1 MIRVV
6 LCCVCLI
13 TASNAFGIDAREL
26 RYALVIGNQAYA
38 TAPLKNP
45 INDADAMAE
54 KLASLDFDVKSV
66 ADSDLETLQSAIADF
81 YAQIQPSDSR
91 KSLAL
96 VYYAGHAVQINNRNY
111 LVPVDV
117 PADRPAKFL
126 AGIYDINSLF
136 EQIPRLSAIQNI
148 VILDACRNNP
158 FTALNELVADGLAPL
173 RAPAGTLI
181 AFATEPGSV
190 ALDGEGRNGV
200 YTKHLLKHLERK
212 VPIEDVLKRVRR
224 GVAKETRNQQIP
236 WEHSSLLEDV
246 YVNPPRNRQVPD
258 LITF

>member
-1 MIRVV
+1 MIRAVFYCAW
-6 LCCVCLI
+6 LAI
-13 TASNAFGIDAREL
+13 ASSALGFEEREV

-45 INDADAMAE
+45 INDATAMGD
-54 KLASLDFDVKSV
+54 KLEALGFVVTTV
-66 ADSDLETLQSAIADF
+66 ADSSLETLQSAIVDF
-81 YAQIQPSDSR
+81 YAAIQPGSSQ

-117 PADRPAKFL
+117 TADSAAAFL
-126 AGIYDINSLF
+126 AGLYDINALF
-136 EQIPRLSAIQNI
+136 ERIPRLNALQNI

-158 FTALNELVADGLAPL
+158 FRALNNLVADGLAPL

-200 YTKHLLKHLERK
+200 YTKHLLKHLGRK
-212 VPIEDVLKRVRR
+212 VPLEDVLKRVRR

>member
-6 LCCVCLI
+6 LCCACLA
-13 TASNAFGIDAREL
+13 TASGAFSFTEQEQ
-26 RYALVIGNQAYA
+26 RYALVIGNQTYA
-38 TAPLKNP
+38 TAPLGNP
-45 INDADAMAE
+45 INDATAMSE
-54 KLASLDFDVKSV
+54 RLASLGFAVTTV
-66 ADSDLETLQSAIADF
+66 ADSTLETLQTAVADF
-81 YAQIQPSDSR
+81 YKAVQPDETR
-91 KSLAL
+91 KALAL

-117 PADRPAKFL
+117 QAHRAATFL
-126 AGIYDINSLF
+126 AGIYDINTLF
-136 EQIPRLSAIQNI
+136 EQMPRLGDLQNI

-158 FTALNELVADGLAPL
+158 FRALNNLVADGLAPL

-200 YTKHLLKHLERK
+200 YTKHLLKHLSRK

-246 YVNPPRNRQVPD
+246 YVNPPPNRQVPD